1 MAIGDTLG
9 KSIDLF
15 GFKVPAVGV
24 LAAGAVI
31 VLAVIAR
38 ARGTGQPSGDGVG
51 QTAPAN
57 GVTADDLGA
66 LSDSI
71 DAQFSGLQSDYAA
84 QLAAVQA
91 GFTSADQGVLS
102 QIGALETSQAAAL
115 AQLSGSIPGV
125 IDQRTAQLSSRVT
138 AVEQRAAQIQAAQA
152 DQSSVLNKL
161 GKLQRNQ
168 IRFILAWI
176 INGLGAFGYN
186 AQQQAQAAQA
196 YTQYISQ
203 PANAQ
208 TDQYEA
214 V

>member
-91 GFTSADQGVLS
+91 GFTSADQSVLS

-115 AQLSGSIPGV
+115 AQLSGSIPGA

-152 DQSSVLNKL
+152 EQSNTLTKI

-168 IRFILAWI
+168 IRWVLSWI
-176 INGLGAFGYN
+176 TNALGAFGYSP
-186 AQQQAQAAQA
+186 QQQNQSGLE
-196 YTQYISQ
+196 YTSYIAQ
-203 PANAQ
+203 PAGAQ
-208 TDQYEA
+208 TGQYET